1 MTLLRTVMDL
11 PDATLERVT
20 TALRLGLYQV
30 APLHD
35 GVAERDLHHR
45 THRLVCDVTR
55 APDGSPLPYIEMRAG
70 TRRWTDP
77 ETVRPHGDRLDRIAA
92 YAEIHRRTAIAVLKA
107 PTIADGALAAL
118 RDTLAAVAATCDRP
132 IDGSWVVVA
141 EAPTP
146 WSTCRVGRV
155 PGRFG
160 PSPQQPDPEI
170 AMLLPLIASVQHTL
184 RGRDGGRM
192 IHDRNSI
199 LIDTVQVGVHTQ
211 DAPDP
216 VTTMRTLARLKADGG
231 VVGARAGDL
240 A

>member
-1 MTLLRTVMDL
+1 MTLLRTTMDL

-30 APLHD
+30 APLQD

-45 THRLVCDVTR
+45 THRLVCDVAR
-55 APDGSPLPYIEMRAG
+55 APDGGPLPYIEMRAG

-92 YAEIHRRTAIAVLKA
+92 YAEIHRQAAIAALRA
-107 PTIADGALAAL
+107 PTIADDALAAL
-118 RDTLAAVAATCDRP
+118 RETLAAIAVTCDRP
-132 IDGSWVVVA
+132 VDGGWVVVA

-160 PSPQQPDPEI
+160 PSPEQPDAGI
-170 AMLLPLIASVQHTL
+170 VALLPAIVSVERIL
-184 RGRDGGRM
+184 RGRDGGRT
-192 IHDRNSI
+192 IDDRDSI
-199 LIDTVQVGVHTQ
+199 LIDTVQVGVHAQ

-231 VVGARAGDL
+231 IVGAFPGDS

>member
-1 MTLLRTVMDL
+1 MTPLRTAMDL
-11 PDATLERVT
+11 PDAKLERVT

-30 APLHD
+30 APLPD
-35 GVAERDLHHR
+35 GIAEKDLHHR
-45 THRLVCDVTR
+45 THRLVCDVAR
-55 APDGSPLPYIEMRAG
+55 APDGGPLPYIEMRAG

-77 ETVRPHGDRLDRIAA
+77 ETVRRHGDRLDRIAA

-107 PTIADGALAAL
+107 PTISDDALVVL
-118 RDTLAAVAATCDRP
+118 KETLAAIAVTCDRP
-132 IDGSWVVVA
+132 VDGGWIVVA
-141 EAPTP
+141 EAPTS

-155 PGRFG
+155 QSRFG

-170 AMLLPLIASVQHTL
+170 AMLLPLITSVQHTL

-192 IHDRNSI
+192 IDDRSSI
-199 LIDTVQVGVHTQ
+199 LIDTVQVGVHAQ

-231 VVGARAGDL
+231 IVGARPGDL